1 MEHCPEST
9 GRPENTMP
17 KHNLRVLLVEDHP
30 FQLAATQSLLN
41 SYGFHALTPTLTARE
56 ALNALESAHT
66 PFDLMLCDQC
76 LPDVLGL
83 DLIETACRS
92 GMIKQAILLSSL
104 SREELAVL
112 SALALERR
120 LPLLGCLSKPLNGD
134 ALEAA
139 LGLDNAAHGTAPPER
154 SDLPRP
160 TASS

>member
-1 MEHCPEST
+1 
-9 GRPENTMP
+9 MP

-41 SYGFHALTPTLTARE
+41 SYGFHALTPTLNARE
-56 ALNALESAHT
+56 AMSALNSAHA

-104 SREELAVL
+104 SSEELAAL

-120 LPLLGCLSKPLNGD
+120 LPLLGCLSKPLNGPD
-134 ALEAA
+134 LQSA
-139 LGLDNAAHGTAPPER
+139 LGLDRYPHEVRGPAEP
-154 SDLPRP
+154 
-160 TASS
+160 